1 MKLFDTVRMK
11 AALLVLK
18 EDVRLRDERI
28 RQLEAEVER
37 WKAIAAEALKNAD
50 RAIETAAVINAQRN
64 GGRR

>member
-11 AALLVLK
+11 AALLVLA

-37 WKAIAAEALKNAD
+37 WKAIAAEAVKNAD

>member
-1 MKLFDTVRMK
+1 MKIFDIVK
-11 AALLVLK
+11 AKATAAVLK
-18 EDVRLRDERI
+18 EEVRLRDERI